1 MKRSLEFVLFVLV
14 ALMFVQC
21 ARRGNPTG
29 GPEDETPPVL
39 IRALPELNSTQFD
52 DGRIRLYFDEYIKFN
67 KLKEQLIISPLL
79 PSSAY
84 TISPQGSAAK
94 YIQIDLHD
102 SLRANTTYSFNF
114 GQSIVDNNEG
124 NPYPYFKYVLSTGDY
139 VDSLIVRGTIGD
151 ALKREAENFVSVMLY
166 EVDSTYTDSIIYKQQ
181 PTYLTNTLDSLA
193 LFEISNARA
202 GQYLLVAQKD
212 IANNYTFDQQ
222 VDKVAFA
229 SAFIELPTDSL
240 YHLDLFLEQP
250 DFAFGRSYQ
259 AGQNRIGFGYTGD
272 PEGIALELATPLP
285 DSVETTQSFDKETD
299 TLYFWYKN
307 LQKDSLQFVLTK
319 DTLRKEIVHRLRPET
334 LDSLILSASH
344 NGMMDLADS
353 LRITTTT
360 PIQSMDNKLMKL
372 VDKDTVA
379 VPFDVSL
386 EDPHSLRFD
395 FEVLPNDNYQL
406 ALLPGAITDF
416 FESTNDTLQF
426 RLKTPSRIDYGSIY
440 LQVFDVPSYPIIIQL
455 TDEREKVVRSLYAT
469 EPQGRYPFLF
479 LKPNKYYVRVIVD
492 ENQNGIWDP
501 GRFLEGRMPEPVY
514 HYEPLLDVRANW
526 ELQERFSLK

>member
-94 YIQIDLHD
+94 YIQIDLRD
-102 SLRANTTYSFNF
+102 SLRVNTTYSFNF

-151 ALKREAENFVSVMLY
+151 ALKRKAENFVSVMLY

-240 YHLDLFLEQP
+240 YHLDLFLEHP

-455 TDEREKVVRSLYAT
+455 TDERERVVRSLYAT
-469 EPQGRYPFLF
+469 EPQGRYPFLL
-479 LKPNKYYVRVIVD
+479 LKPNKYYLRVIID